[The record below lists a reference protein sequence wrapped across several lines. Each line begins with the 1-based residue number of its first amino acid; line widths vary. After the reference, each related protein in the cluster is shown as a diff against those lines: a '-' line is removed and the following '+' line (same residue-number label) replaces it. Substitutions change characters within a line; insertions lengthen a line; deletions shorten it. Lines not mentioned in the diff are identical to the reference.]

1 MRVLIVTNMY
11 PTPDRPYYGIF
22 VKEQVEAI
30 RQLYSDIDFDIY
42 YVDGRNSKMAYL
54 KSIFAIDRRLRKRH
68 YDIVHVH
75 YGLSGLFLLNP
86 FRKKTPT
93 IVTLHGGDIQA
104 EQGKT
109 NQVMLTKMI
118 LRNAKAAVTLNG
130 KMTDIAGKY
139 CSNIHQIPCSVDTSQ
154 FIPPQNRTPL
164 SDTDPIKVIFPSSPS
179 RPVKNYP
186 LFRDTVDRISSMTGR
201 RCTVSA
207 VEGMSRQEVARLY
220 RHSDMMIMTSVSEGS
235 PQVVKDA
242 MACNLPIVS
251 TNVGDVADLLDG
263 VENCTWSDSHDSG
276 NLCSKAIDV
285 IQGKV
290 LGIPP
295 RKKIAEMGLDHDSTA
310 RKIYRLYQS
319 VLSAHE

>member
-1 MRVLIVTNMY
+1 MY
-11 PTPDRPYYGIF
+11 
-22 VKEQVEAI
+22 K
-30 RQLYSDIDFDIY
+30 RQ
-42 YVDGRNSKMAYL
+42 
-54 KSIFAIDRRLRKRH
+54 
-68 YDIVHVH
+68 
-75 YGLSGLFLLNP
+75 
-86 FRKKTPT
+86 
-93 IVTLHGGDIQA
+93 
-104 EQGKT
+104 
-109 NQVMLTKMI
+109 
-118 LRNAKAAVTLNG
+118 
-130 KMTDIAGKY
+130 
-139 CSNIHQIPCSVDTSQ
+139 NIHQIPCSVDTSQ

-235 PQVVKDA
+235 PQVVKEA

>member
-1 MRVLIVTNMY
+1 
-11 PTPDRPYYGIF
+11 
-22 VKEQVEAI
+22 
-30 RQLYSDIDFDIY
+30 
-42 YVDGRNSKMAYL
+42 MAYL
-54 KSIFAIDRRLRKRH
+54 KSIFAIGRRLRKRH

-75 YGLSGLFLLNP
+75 YGLSGLFMLNP

-109 NQVMLTKMI
+109 NQVRLTKMI
-118 LRNAKAAVTLNG
+118 LRKAKAAVTLNG
-130 KMTDIAGKY
+130 RMTGIAGKY
-139 CSNIHQIPCSVDTSQ
+139 CSNIHQIPCSVDTSL

-186 LFRDTVDRISSMTGR
+186 LFRDTVDRISAMTGR

-235 PQVVKDA
+235 PQVVKEA

-276 NLCSKAIDV
+276 SLCSKAIDV
-285 IQGKV
+285 IQGKIH
-290 LGIPP
+290 GIPA